1 MPPLDHILAKNPYFR
16 LGGPSIDWAGAYS
29 AKRMIRRFQ
38 DLAAAKEK
46 DHDASKAQ
54 NDFLDFFIALK
65 SSDPDVV
72 DENVIIGYMLINML
86 AGADTTAITLRAIFY
101 YLLKSPKAYKR
112 LVKELDE
119 AKLSEPIAYRSTE
132 NLPYFNAVVKESMRL
147 HPGIGVLLER
157 VVPEGGLALPHDGST
172 IPPGT
177 IVGLNPWVIHRD
189 PEVFGAD
196 ADAFVPER
204 WLQREGESAEEFEA
218 RSKAMRESDLT
229 FGAGNRVCIGR
240 WLALMEVYKIV
251 PTLLRRYEVCF
262 FLFLEWRRRA
272 VMADDMMGQFE
283 LVDPEREWKVKSAW
297 FMVQD
302 KLDVRIKSR

>member
-1 MPPLDHILAKNPYFR
+1 
-16 LGGPSIDWAGAYS
+16 
-29 AKRMIRRFQ
+29 MIQRFQ
-38 DLAAAKEK
+38 ELGAAKEK
-46 DHDASKAQ
+46 DPTASKDQ

-101 YLLKSPKAYKR
+101 YLLKSPTAYAK

-119 AKLSEPIAYRSTE
+119 AQLSEPIAYRATK
-132 NLPYFNAVVKESMRL
+132 NLPYFNAVVREAMRL

-157 VVPEGGLALPHDGST
+157 VVPDGGLTLSNGST

-189 PEVFGAD
+189 ASVFGPD
-196 ADAFVPER
+196 VESFVPER
-204 WLQREGESAEEFEA
+204 WLQRDGESDEAFEA
-218 RSKAMRESDLT
+218 RMKGMRESDLT

-251 PTLLRRYEVCF
+251 PTLLSKYR
-262 FLFLEWRRRA
+262 
-272 VMADDMMGQFE
+272 FE
-283 LVDPEREWKVKSAW
+283 LVEPGREWEVKSKW

-302 KLDVRIKSR
+302 KLDVRIASR

>member
-1 MPPLDHILAKNPYFR
+1 MPTLDHLLAKNPYYR

-29 AKRMIRRFQ
+29 AKRMIQRFQ
-38 DLAAAKEK
+38 DLGAAKEK
-46 DHDASKAQ
+46 DPTASKEQ

-65 SSDPDVV
+65 TSDPDVV
-72 DENVIIGYMLINML
+72 DDNVVVGYMLINML

-101 YLLKSPKAYKR
+101 YLLRSPKDYKK
-112 LVKELDE
+112 LVAELD
-119 AKLSEPIAYRSTE
+119 AAQLIEPIAYRSTE
-132 NLPYFNAVVKESMRL
+132 NLPYFNAVVKEAMRL

-157 VVPEGGLALPHDGST
+157 VVPESGLALADGST

-189 PEVFGAD
+189 ASIFGED
-196 ADAFVPER
+196 VEAFVPER
-204 WLQREGESAEEFEA
+204 WMQRDGEGNEEYEA

-251 PTLLRRYEVCF
+251 PTLLRRYEVGFDHSMFRTLQALVVRMAADLMRCS
-262 FLFLEWRRRA
+262 LSSSSRSGSGRSRA
-272 VMADDMMGQFE
+272 LGSWCKTSWTSE
-283 LVDPEREWKVKSAW
+283 
-297 FMVQD
+297 
-302 KLDVRIKSR
+302 